1 MGETERAKAI
11 SETGQESQTE
21 DECSGQS
28 QTLSQN
34 ENDLGQE
41 KRQEVEVQITGG
53 PGSGEFPPKEAQI
66 NQTGFLAPM
75 DVEPDFGSCR
85 VATIAGK

>member
-1 MGETERAKAI
+1 MGKGQGGEVVSK
-11 SETGQESQTE
+11 TGQESQTE

-41 KRQEVEVQITGG
+41 NGKEDQITGG
-53 PGSGEFPPKEAQI
+53 LGSVRVSTKGNSNEIKPGWPGRA
-66 NQTGFLAPM
+66 
-75 DVEPDFGSCR
+75 C
-85 VATIAGK
+85 

>member
-41 KRQEVEVQITGG
+41 KGQEVQITGG
-53 PGSGEFPPKEAQI
+53 LDS
-66 NQTGFLAPM
+66 
-75 DVEPDFGSCR
+75 VR
-85 VATIAGK
+85 VSTKGNSN

>member
-1 MGETERAKAI
+1 MEDEQSGQSQDQCCCQSEMGETERSKGI

-41 KRQEVEVQITGG
+41 KRQEVQITGG
-53 PGSGEFPPKEAQI
+53 
-66 NQTGFLAPM
+66 
-75 DVEPDFGSCR
+75 FGSVR
-85 VATIAGK
+85 VSTKGNSN

>member
-11 SETGQESQTE
+11 SETGQERQRE

-34 ENDLGQE
+34 ENNLGQE
-41 KRQEVEVQITGG
+41 KG
-53 PGSGEFPPKEAQI
+53 
-66 NQTGFLAPM
+66 
-75 DVEPDFGSCR
+75 
-85 VATIAGK
+85 